1 MSADLSWIYN
11 FALFPVVSFGV
22 VFLLMYAKVS
32 TLFVNLLLTLKSQH
46 LLNKFSGVFFPYSL
60 MCLLFTSLYLIFQ
73 VILKEAWEGGV
84 GRNIYIKINHC

>member
-46 LLNKFSGVFFPYSL
+46 LWNKFSGFFSS
-60 MCLLFTSLYLIFQ
+60 LLFDVLTVYISLSHFSSDFKGSLRGWCRQKHLYQ
-73 VILKEAWEGGV
+73 D
-84 GRNIYIKINHC
+84 